1 MVINKSQNIS
11 MDIGKKKK
19 EKENKKKKVEGG
31 VKGKTQLKDYIE
43 KEIIKLLFGI
53 FEVCSSGNW
62 N

>member
-1 MVINKSQNIS
+1 
-11 MDIGKKKK
+11 MDIGKKKKK

-31 VKGKTQLKDYIE
+31 VKWKMRFEDYIE